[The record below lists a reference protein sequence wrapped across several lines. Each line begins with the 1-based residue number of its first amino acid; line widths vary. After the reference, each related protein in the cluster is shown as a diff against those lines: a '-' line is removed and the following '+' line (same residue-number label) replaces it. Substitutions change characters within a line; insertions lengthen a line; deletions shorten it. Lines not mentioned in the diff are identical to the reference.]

1 MPALTQKWTTRVIKN
16 AMEGQRIKNAMEG
29 QLQHWPRLLEPRQ
42 ASQGWETTC
51 WRNLQQRQETWIKN
65 IEHRKET
72 WLKKYHPI
80 SGETK
85 IQPVL
90 SNWLAQLLHQLQLKE
105 RQDFQNPGHNY
116 SLYLASRNRNRFESL
131 IITWWAMLCTV
142 TRWQAE
148 GSLVTTVC
156 RNAL

>member
-1 MPALTQKWTTRVIKN
+1 MPALTQKWTTTRV
-16 AMEGQRIKNAMEG
+16 IKNAMEG
-29 QLQHWPRLLEPRQ
+29 QLQHWPRLLEPRK
-42 ASQGWETTC
+42 ASPDWETTC

-65 IEHRKET
+65 IEHRKEA
-72 WLKKYHPI
+72 WYHPI

-105 RQDFQNPGHNY
+105 RQDFHNPGHNY
-116 SLYLASRNRNRFESL
+116 SMYLASRNRNRFESL